1 MRLAKGECDMTDTRR
16 EQIAQRAELLGILSK
31 QFPSVQAVCTEIINL
46 KAILDLPA
54 GTEHL

>member
-1 MRLAKGECDMTDTRR
+1 MTDTRR